1 MIIEIA
7 LKWAIFHTEFFIIE
21 SAMSSA
27 IQCPCGQGDYANC
40 CEPLHLKQAM
50 AQSAEQLMRSRY
62 SAFAQQQIDYLIET
76 TALGQ
81 QPSLDRAAIADWS
94 RQNQWLKLEVIQHQP
109 KLDKNH
115 ASVEFKAHYHDGNT
129 AQVHHELSYFVQHK
143 EQWYF
148 LDPTTDQHI
157 TMKQPCICGSAKKFK
172 QCCAQF
178 L

>member
-1 MIIEIA
+1 MNSI
-7 LKWAIFHTEFFIIE
+7 
-21 SAMSSA
+21 

-40 CEPLHLKQAM
+40 CEPLHLKQVG

-62 SAFAQQQIDYLIET
+62 SAFARQHIDYLIET

-81 QPSLDRAAIADWS
+81 QAGLDRTAIAEWS
-94 RQNQWLKLEVIQHQP
+94 QSNHWLKLEVIQHQP

-115 ASVEFKAHYHDGNT
+115 ASVEFKAHYHDGT
-129 AQVHHELSYFVQHK
+129 QQQIHHELSYFVQHK
-143 EQWYF
+143 DQWYF
-148 LDPTTDQHI
+148 LDPTTDQHP
-157 TMKQPCICGSAKKFK
+157 TMKQPCICGSDKKFK